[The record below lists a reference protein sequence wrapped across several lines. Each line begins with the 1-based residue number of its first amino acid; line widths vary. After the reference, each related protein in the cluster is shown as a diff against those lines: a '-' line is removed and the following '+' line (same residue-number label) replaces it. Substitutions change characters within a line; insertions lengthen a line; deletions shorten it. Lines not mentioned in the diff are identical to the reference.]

1 MKKLISLF
9 LALMLVLSVTVTAS
23 ADETTYGTITI
34 SGASAENTYTVY
46 RLLDLESYDVDSGA
60 YSYKVNADWAG
71 FFATDAAKAYFSVD
85 SVGYATWVGDESAD
99 RVIAFSQLALQYAK
113 DNDIAYIQC
122 SEDLP
127 GFITT
132 ADDVTSGKFA
142 DLPLGYYLVD
152 STMGALCGL
161 TTTNPHATITAKNKT
176 PGIDKQVQEDSN
188 THWGATN
195 SASIGETVNYRVTI
209 NVTGGAEN
217 YVLHDTMS
225 EGLTFQPESVS
236 VTLNGSNVE
245 KEGNFEVNAEPGDGC
260 TFDITFSKSFCNAL
274 KDGDEVIAH
283 YQAVLTEK
291 AAIGNESTDENKVRL
306 EYGEE
311 HFTEYDSVQTHTY
324 GIEIIKTDDQGT
336 KLLDGAEFRIYD
348 AETGGNEIPV
358 VAEKDSSGNVIR
370 YRLAREGE
378 TGEVIIVKD
387 GRIKVDGFDNNL
399 PSESYWLEETAAP
412 EGYNQLTTRQAF
424 RINSQNLYGTFVD
437 GTYSAGTGVQ
447 VKNKTG
453 SMLPTTGA
461 MGTTMFLTFGSLVVL
476 ATGVLLV
483 TKKRMSMIEE

>member
-9 LALMLVLSVTVTAS
+9 LALMLVLSITVTAS

-60 YSYKVNADWAG
+60 YSYKVNTDWAG

-113 DNDIAYIQC
+113 DNDINYIQS

-132 ADDVTSGKFA
+132 VDGVTSGKFA

-161 TTTNPHATITAKNKT
+161 TTTNSHATITAKNKT

-188 THWGATN
+188 THWGANN

-209 NVTGGAEN
+209 TVTGGAEN

-236 VTLNGSNVE
+236 VTLNGSKVE
-245 KEGNFEVNAEPGDGC
+245 KEGNFAVNAEPNDGC
-260 TFDITFSKSFCNAL
+260 TFDITFSNSFCNAL
-274 KDGDEVIAH
+274 KDGDELIAY
-283 YQAVLTEK
+283 YQAVLNEK
-291 AAIGNESTDENKVRL
+291 ATIGNESTDKNKVRL
-306 EYGEE
+306 EYGED
-311 HFTEYDSVQTHTY
+311 HFTEYDSVQTYTY

-358 VAEKDSSGNVIR
+358 VAEKDSSGIIR

-378 TGEVIIVKD
+378 TGEVIVVKD

-399 PSESYWLEETAAP
+399 PGESYWLEETAAP

-424 RINSQNLYGTFVD
+424 RINSQNLYGTFID